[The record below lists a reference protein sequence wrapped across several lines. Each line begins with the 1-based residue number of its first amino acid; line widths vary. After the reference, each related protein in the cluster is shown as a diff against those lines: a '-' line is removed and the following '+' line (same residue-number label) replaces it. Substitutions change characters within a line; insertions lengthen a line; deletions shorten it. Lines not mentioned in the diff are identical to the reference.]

1 MKEKVIIVLGVI
13 AVLFGAVA
21 LNEYSKNPLAWCF
34 KDRNVCILEA
44 MQQYRDA
51 RDANEEALK
60 KQISDNKNYY
70 DPLIN
75 QLKPMLDGAT
85 IESEL
90 KAGRKENVPSGIISL
105 RDALFPK
112 AYAASGETMNEV
124 SLSVNSGIRF
134 GNVIPVGRY
143 GKVLA
148 EIGSPYASVPVEQY
162 CNKAGIPE
170 KGCDLLLGIAQA
182 ESNSG
187 TNFRCNWKS
196 WEEAVKL
203 GQTVYFNPVGRF
215 DGQYYPNGK
224 KIPDEN
230 GCYLQKFGSWD
241 KFWEFY
247 TDRMANNI
255 YNFKD
260 REEVYS
266 MYLLYVKGE
275 ATPWGS
281 LSQDRKNEVLSTPW
295 VQANNW
301 FVGKVKE
308 ANS

>member
-124 SLSVNSGIRF
+124 SLSVSSGIRF
-134 GNVIPVGRY
+134 GNVIPVG
-143 GKVLA
+143 
-148 EIGSPYASVPVEQY
+148 
-162 CNKAGIPE
+162 
-170 KGCDLLLGIAQA
+170 
-182 ESNSG
+182 
-187 TNFRCNWKS
+187 
-196 WEEAVKL
+196 
-203 GQTVYFNPVGRF
+203 
-215 DGQYYPNGK
+215 
-224 KIPDEN
+224 
-230 GCYLQKFGSWD
+230 
-241 KFWEFY
+241 
-247 TDRMANNI
+247 
-255 YNFKD
+255 
-260 REEVYS
+260 
-266 MYLLYVKGE
+266 
-275 ATPWGS
+275 
-281 LSQDRKNEVLSTPW
+281 
-295 VQANNW
+295 
-301 FVGKVKE
+301 
-308 ANS
+308 